1 MKIIILDRDGVIN
14 YDSAE
19 YIKSPDE
26 WHAIPGSLEA
36 IAQLNRAGFHVIVA
50 TNQSGIGRG
59 YYNVATLDLVHE
71 KMLLELAS
79 VGGHIEE
86 IFFCPHLPKDNCVC
100 RKPKPGLLYQIQ
112 KKYAVNLADVFFI
125 GDKLSDVAAAKVAG
139 CKPLL
144 LLTGLEKINVQS
156 HPELIDVPHFLN
168 LTEAVAFVINKAI
181 VA

>member
-1 MKIIILDRDGVIN
+1 MKKIIILDRDGVIN

-36 IAQLNRAGFHVIVA
+36 IAELNRAGFYVMIA

-59 YYNVATLDLVHE
+59 YYDVATLDLVHE
-71 KMLLELAS
+71 KMLAELAA

-86 IFFCPHLPKDNCVC
+86 IFFCPHLPTENCLC
-100 RKPKPGLLYQIQ
+100 RKPKPGLLQQIQ
-112 KKYAVNLADVFFI
+112 KKYAVNLADVFFM
-125 GDKLSDVAAAKVAG
+125 GDKLSDVEAAKASG

-144 LLTGLEKINVQS
+144 LLTGLEKIDVQS
-156 HPELIDVPHFLN
+156 HPTLIDVPHFLN
-168 LTEAVAFVINKAI
+168 LSEAVDYVINI
-181 VA
+181 ER